1 MADTRIAPP
10 GVVLEVPAVFL
21 ERCRELARLVSASP
35 TGLVLS
41 CPTDRVRR
49 LAMELAW
56 EFGDNPERVA

>member
-1 MADTRIAPP
+1 M
-10 GVVLEVPAVFL
+10 FL